1 MNSELIDK
9 KPGQQSETTKD
20 TRQEWTK
27 EEGVRKG
34 RRSRCVV
41 SIESMKLRGFEEFW
55 SITCTRKGTE
65 GRREGK
71 FKSLMWIRLDLLSQF
86 PICLISKRRLAKIA
100 YHCDRRHDR
109 ECRRNRQCEPSSIL
123 SDLWRYSRCSVH
135 APLQGCNIGSMFA
148 WSDSEIECAILR
160 IPLARK

>member
-41 SIESMKLRGFEEFW
+41 IHRVDEVAG
-55 SITCTRKGTE
+55 I
-65 GRREGK
+65 
-71 FKSLMWIRLDLLSQF
+71 
-86 PICLISKRRLAKIA
+86 
-100 YHCDRRHDR
+100 
-109 ECRRNRQCEPSSIL
+109 
-123 SDLWRYSRCSVH
+123 
-135 APLQGCNIGSMFA
+135 
-148 WSDSEIECAILR
+148 
-160 IPLARK
+160 